1 MAGKIFSSM
10 PNAEG
15 ITAVTAWMISCIFC
29 VFCALMCY
37 AYLLWRLRPSMLKVS
52 FSSKKVIIDNRYWIS
67 NKGSVSSLSTIQ
79 KTGVIN
85 VR

>member
-1 MAGKIFSSM
+1 MAGNIFSNM

-52 FSSKKVIIDNRYWIS
+52 FSS
-67 NKGSVSSLSTIQ
+67 
-79 KTGVIN
+79 
-85 VR
+85 

>member
-1 MAGKIFSSM
+1 M

-52 FSSKKVIIDNRYWIS
+52 LDWEVKKVIIDCRYPI
-67 NKGSVSSLSTIQ
+67 
-79 KTGVIN
+79 
-85 VR
+85 